1 MVFVFSENQNSKI
14 LGNYSGTSIFEYNT
28 DFIGLI
34 LKPEKFEYLILKFNK
49 PMISMNYV
57 YKNSGITK
65 SSKKS
70 HVISISWVPE

>member
-1 MVFVFSENQNSKI
+1 LKPCFSEKNR
-14 LGNYSGTSIFEYNT
+14 NYSGTPIFKYNT

-34 LKPEKFEYLILKFNK
+34 LKTEKFEYLILKFNK

-57 YKNSGITK
+57 YKNSGTAK

-70 HVISISWVPE
+70 HVISIS

>member
-1 MVFVFSENQNSKI
+1 
-14 LGNYSGTSIFEYNT
+14 
-28 DFIGLI
+28 
-34 LKPEKFEYLILKFNK
+34 LILKFNK

-70 HVISISWVPE
+70 HVISIS

>member
-1 MVFVFSENQNSKI
+1 MNHKYKKPAGPAESIHN
-14 LGNYSGTSIFEYNT
+14 GNYSGTPIFEYNT

-34 LKPEKFEYLILKFNK
+34 LKTEKFEYLILKFNK

-70 HVISISWVPE
+70 HVISIS

>member
-1 MVFVFSENQNSKI
+1 MF
-14 LGNYSGTSIFEYNT
+14 LTGNYSGTPIFEYNT
-28 DFIGLI
+28 DFIWLI
-34 LKPEKFEYLILKFNK
+34 FKTKKFEYLILKFNK

-57 YKNSGITK
+57 YKNSGTAK